1 VTAPL
6 FTEPEWSFE
15 TLDRVLKAVE
25 EIAIQDLKLD
35 IYPNQI
41 EIISTEQMLDAY
53 SAMGMPLMYHHWSF
67 GKLFAREEGLYR
79 AGHIGLAYEMVINSH
94 PCISYLLEEN
104 SMTMQTIVIAH
115 AAFGHN
121 HFFKN
126 NYLFQQWTNAE
137 SILEYLAFAKRYI
150 AACEERYGHA
160 EVEAV
165 LDSAHALM
173 DQGVFRY
180 RRPPRPSRAR
190 VLEKQRRRLEHAE
203 EDYRELWRTLPQGAE
218 PPPPD
223 RNSWDI
229 EEDEMGVNPKLPE
242 ENLLYFLEKYSPTL
256 KSWQREILRI
266 VRHLAQYFYPQRQ
279 TKVMNEGA
287 ATFVHHTIM
296 HMLYEKGLLTEGA
309 IFEFLASHTAVVF
322 QPEFDDPRYSG
333 LNPYALGFAMMSD
346 IRRICEEPSEEDRL
360 WFPAFAGTG
369 DWRGVLKNAW
379 ANYRDESFIEQF
391 LSPKLMR
398 DFRLFALA
406 DQADAAVLNVS
417 AIHDEAGY
425 RRVRSTLARQYDIS
439 EADPN
444 IQVTG
449 ANLKGNRK
457 LFLEHRMHRGVPLHA
472 QLRSQVTTHIERLWG
487 HDVALEEIAGD

>member
-1 VTAPL
+1 VRTPL
-6 FTEPEWSFE
+6 YTDSEWNFAA
-15 TLDRVLKAVE
+15 LDRVYKEVE
-25 EIAIQDLKLD
+25 EIALGDLKLD

-79 AGHIGLAYEMVINSH
+79 TGHMGLAYEMVINSN
-94 PCISYLLEEN
+94 PCISYLMEEN
-104 SMTMQTIVIAH
+104 SMTMQTLVIAH

-137 SILEYLAFAKRYI
+137 SILEYLSFAKGYV

-180 RRPPRPSRAR
+180 RRPPRPSRSR
-190 VLEKQRRRLEHAE
+190 VLEKQRRRAKHE
-203 EDYRELWRTLPQGAE
+203 EDDYRELWRTLPAAVE
-218 PPPPD
+218 PPRPD
-223 RNSWDI
+223 RGSGDD
-229 EEDEMGVNPKLPE
+229 EDSVGRVPTYPE
-242 ENLLYFLEKYSPTL
+242 ENLLYFLEKHSPVL

-266 VRHLAQYFYPQRQ
+266 VRHMAQYFYPQRQ

-287 ATFVHHTIM
+287 ASFVHHTIM
-296 HMLYEKGLLTEGA
+296 HGLYDKGLLTEGA
-309 IFEFLASHTAVVF
+309 IFEFIASHTGVVF
-322 QPEFDDPRYSG
+322 QPSFDDPRYSG
-333 LNPYALGFAMMSD
+333 LNPYALGFAMMTD
-346 IRRICEEPSEEDRL
+346 IKRISEQPTAEDES
-360 WFPAFAGTG
+360 WFPSFAGKG
-369 DWRGVLKNAW
+369 DWRAVLADAW
-379 ANYRDESFIEQF
+379 ANYRDESFIAQF

-406 DQADAAVLNVS
+406 DDAESPSVTVS
-417 AIHDEAGY
+417 AIHDDSGY
-425 RRVRSTLARQYDIS
+425 RRVRAILARHYELGES
-439 EADPN
+439 DPD
-444 IQVTG
+444 IQVKG
-449 ANLKGNRK
+449 AGLKTDRK
-457 LFLEHRMHRGVPLHA
+457 LYLQHRKHRGVPLDA
-472 QLRSQVTTHIERLWG
+472 QLRSQVMPHIERLWG
-487 HDVALEEIAGD
+487 HEVDLEEVDGS

>member
-1 VTAPL
+1 MTAPL
-6 FTEPEWSFE
+6 FTEPEWSFP

-25 EIAIQDLKLD
+25 EIALGDLQLEV
-35 IYPNQI
+35 YPNQI

-67 GKLFAREEGLYR
+67 GKLFAREESLYR
-79 AGHIGLAYEMVINSH
+79 AGHIGLAYEMVINSN

-121 HFFKN
+121 HFFRN

-137 SILEYLAFAKRYI
+137 SILEYLAFAKSYV
-150 AACEERYGHA
+150 AACNERYGHA

-180 RRPPRPSRAR
+180 RRPPRPSRERLIA
-190 VLEKQRRRLEHAE
+190 KQRRRAEHAE
-203 EDYRELWRTLPQGAE
+203 EDYSELWRTLPQAAE
-218 PPPPD
+218 PAPPH
-223 RNSWDI
+223 RELWDFD
-229 EEDEMGVNPKLPE
+229 EDEIGSGPKLPE
-242 ENLLYFLEKYSPTL
+242 ENLLYFLEKYSPSL

-287 ATFVHHTIM
+287 ATFVHHTIINK
-296 HMLYEKGLLTEGA
+296 LYDKGLLTEGA
-309 IFEFLASHTAVVF
+309 MFEFIANHTAVVF

-333 LNPYALGFAMMSD
+333 LNPYALGFAMMAD
-346 IRRICEEPSEEDRL
+346 IKRISEEPTEEDRA
-360 WFPAFAGTG
+360 WFPEIAGKG
-369 DWRGVLKNAW
+369 EWRAVLKDAW

-391 LSPKLMR
+391 LSPKLIR
-398 DFRLFALA
+398 DFRLFALS
-406 DQADAAVLNVS
+406 DDAEATVLTVS
-417 AIHDEAGY
+417 AIHDDAGY
-425 RRVRSTLARQYDIS
+425 RRVRSTLARQFDVG
-439 EADPN
+439 ETDPN
-444 IQVTG
+444 IQVMG

-457 LFLEHRMHRGVPLHA
+457 LFLEHRMHRGVPLNA
-472 QLRSQVTTHIERLWG
+472 ALKTQVMPHIERLWG
-487 HDVALEEIAGD
+487 HEVSLEEAAGD

>member
-6 FTEPEWSFE
+6 FTEPEWSFPA
-15 TLDRVLKAVE
+15 LDRVLKAVE
-25 EIAIQDLKLD
+25 EIALGDLQLEV
-35 IYPNQI
+35 YPNQI

-53 SAMGMPLMYHHWSF
+53 SALGMPLMYHHWSF
-67 GKLFAREEGLYR
+67 GKLFAREENLYR
-79 AGHIGLAYEMVINSH
+79 TGHIGLAYEMVINSN

-137 SILEYLAFAKRYI
+137 SILEYLSFAKGYV

-160 EVEAV
+160 DVEAV
-165 LDSAHALM
+165 LDSGHALM
-173 DQGVFRY
+173 EQGVFRY

-190 VLEKQRRRLEHAE
+190 LMEKQRRRAEHAE
-203 EDYRELWRTLPQGAE
+203 EDYSELWRTLPQGAE
-218 PPPPD
+218 PPPPHPD
-223 RNSWDI
+223 AWDF
-229 EEDEMGVNPKLPE
+229 DENEIGGGPKVPE
-242 ENLLYFLEKYSPTL
+242 ENLLYFLEKYSPSL

-296 HMLYEKGLLTEGA
+296 NKLYDKGLLTEGA
-309 IFEFLASHTAVVF
+309 MFEFIANHTAVVF

-333 LNPYALGFAMMSD
+333 LNPYALGFSMMAD
-346 IRRICEEPSEEDRL
+346 IKRISEEPTEEDRI
-360 WFPAFAGTG
+360 WFPDFAGKG
-369 DWRGVLKNAW
+369 DWRSVLKDAW

-406 DQADAAVLNVS
+406 DDAEAPVLTVS
-417 AIHDEAGY
+417 AIHNDTGY
-425 RRVRSTLARQYDIS
+425 RRVRSTLARQYDVG

-457 LFLEHRMHRGVPLHA
+457 LFLEHRMHRGVPLNANLKA
-472 QLRSQVTTHIERLWG
+472 QVMPHIERLWG
-487 HDVALEEIAGD
+487 HEVALEEMPAD

>member
-1 VTAPL
+1 MTAPL
-6 FTEPEWSFE
+6 FTEPEWNFE
-15 TLDRVLKAVE
+15 ALDRVLKAVE
-25 EIAIQDLKLD
+25 EIAIDDLKLD
-35 IYPNQI
+35 VYPNQI

-53 SAMGMPLMYHHWSF
+53 SAMGMPLMYYHWSF

-79 AGHIGLAYEMVINSH
+79 AGHIGLAYEMVINSN

-121 HFFKN
+121 HFFRN

-165 LDSAHALM
+165 LDSGHALM

-190 VLEKQRRRLEHAE
+190 VLEKRRRRAEHAE
-203 EDYRELWRTLPQGAE
+203 EDYSELWRTLPQGAE
-218 PPPPD
+218 PPAPD
-223 RNSWDI
+223 RSSDESD
-229 EEDEMGVNPKLPE
+229 EEQRGASPKLPE
-242 ENLLYFLEKYSPTL
+242 ENLLYFLEKNSPSL

-296 HMLYEKGLLTEGA
+296 HKLYEKGLLTEGA
-309 IFEFLASHTAVVF
+309 ILEFLASHTAVVF

-346 IRRICEEPSEEDRL
+346 IKRICEEPTEEDRA

-406 DQADAAVLNVS
+406 DEAEASVLNVM

-425 RRVRSTLARQYDIS
+425 RRVRSTLARQYDIG

-457 LFLEHRMHRGVPLHA
+457 LFVEHRMHRGVPLHA
-472 QLRSQVTTHIERLWG
+472 QLKAQVLPHIERLWG
-487 HDVALEEIAGD
+487 HEVALEETAAD